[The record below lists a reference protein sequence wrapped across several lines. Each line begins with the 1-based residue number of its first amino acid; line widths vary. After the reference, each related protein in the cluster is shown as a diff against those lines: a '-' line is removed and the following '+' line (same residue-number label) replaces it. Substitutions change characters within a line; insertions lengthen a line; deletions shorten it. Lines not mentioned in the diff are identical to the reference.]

1 MEPKPTARPGR
12 SGPDYS
18 IHQLAELAGVTTR
31 TLRYYDQIGLLPP
44 ASVGE
49 NGYRSY
55 GPAQVRRLQQ
65 ILFYRALGMECR
77 AIAPLLDAPP
87 EQQRHALERQ
97 LDAVRQ
103 EQQRL
108 DALAGN
114 LQSAIAELKG
124 ECVMKDAERFEGLK
138 RQAVEENERQ
148 YGAEARRNYGDTAVD
163 EVNARVQGMT
173 EEQWQQAQELS
184 RQIAGTLRRL
194 APAGD
199 PAGPEAAALA
209 DLHRRWLCCYWG
221 QKRYSAQAHRGLAR
235 MYLAD
240 ARFCA
245 YYDAIVPGGTA
256 FLCAA
261 IENHIR

>member
-1 MEPKPTARPGR
+1 
-12 SGPDYS
+12 
-18 IHQLAELAGVTTR
+18 
-31 TLRYYDQIGLLPP
+31 
-44 ASVGE
+44 
-49 NGYRSY
+49 
-55 GPAQVRRLQQ
+55 
-65 ILFYRALGMECR
+65 MECR

-87 EQQRHALERQ
+87 
-97 LDAVRQ
+97 

-124 ECVMKDAERFEGLK
+124 ECVMKDTERFEGLK

>member
-1 MEPKPTARPGR
+1 
-12 SGPDYS
+12 
-18 IHQLAELAGVTTR
+18 
-31 TLRYYDQIGLLPP
+31 
-44 ASVGE
+44 
-49 NGYRSY
+49 
-55 GPAQVRRLQQ
+55 
-65 ILFYRALGMECR
+65 
-77 AIAPLLDAPP
+77 
-87 EQQRHALERQ
+87 
-97 LDAVRQ
+97 
-103 EQQRL
+103 
-108 DALAGN
+108 
-114 LQSAIAELKG
+114 
-124 ECVMKDAERFEGLK
+124 MKDTERFEGLK

-148 YGAEARRNYGDTAVD
+148 YGAEARHNYGDAAVD

-199 PAGPEAAALA
+199 PAGPEAATLA

>member
-1 MEPKPTARPGR
+1 MPWKAEGSTGNKQNLNLSADAFTVMQM
-12 SGPDYS
+12 D
-18 IHQLAELAGVTTR
+18 ELAF
-31 TLRYYDQIGLLPP
+31 IGK
-44 ASVGE
+44 E
-49 NGYRSY
+49 NHSRFVSTVFENYRDH
-55 GPAQVRRLQQ
+55 VND
-65 ILFYRALGMECR
+65 E
-77 AIAPLLDAPP
+77 
-87 EQQRHALERQ
+87 
-97 LDAVRQ
+97 VRQ

-124 ECVMKDAERFEGLK
+124 ECVMKDTERFEGLK

-184 RQIAGTLRRL
+184 RQIAGRLRRL